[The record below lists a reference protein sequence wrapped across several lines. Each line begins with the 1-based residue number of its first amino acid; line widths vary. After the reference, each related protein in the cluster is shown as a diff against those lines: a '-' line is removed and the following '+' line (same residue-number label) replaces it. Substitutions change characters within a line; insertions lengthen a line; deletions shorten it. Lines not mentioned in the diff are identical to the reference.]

1 VAAGLRA
8 FPRRAAA
15 LPSAP
20 DIAHSDINFTAPTNR
35 LLKCQ
40 SGSVDTIFA
49 LQLFDGIGIKNNVA
63 WTVQGSRY
71 TSIGHSEVAF
81 ELSRSMIGC
90 NLFVWTSSIS
100 EFVKDGDNAS
110 TAELFVAMRRA
121 FREHTLIVAN
131 RVVQACIAS
140 LVLRLH
146 SGASGEVSARVR
158 PIPWPSFIMSVG
170 CYIGW
175 EVSGAWKPLWSFQ
188 SWQSIKVMSA
198 LCEILKSVIDVP

>member
-1 VAAGLRA
+1 M
-8 FPRRAAA
+8 P
-15 LPSAP
+15 
-20 DIAHSDINFTAPTNR
+20 
-35 LLKCQ
+35 

-110 TAELFVAMRRA
+110 TAELF
-121 FREHTLIVAN
+121 VAN